1 MTTGSPGERAVA
13 ALEVSDIFI
22 VSSQCKVQRDFNPTG
37 ALEPVSYQSR
47 ILPEEKGFFQT
58 RTLEGSGEQIHVV
71 RYFIDCSFRI
81 LKPDVEVTTQDL
93 SANDLL
99 AEISATFA
107 VDYTCAKEFMTD
119 AEAIGA
125 FSSNAV
131 FHAWPYWRE
140 TIHSLTARMR
150 LPRVTLPMM
159 RAGKLPMP
167 ADTPKREPDVRESH
181 I

>member
-1 MTTGSPGERAVA
+1 MTTTSPGERAVA

-37 ALEPVSYQSR
+37 VLEPVSYQSR
-47 ILPEEKGFFQT
+47 ISPEEKGFFQT
-58 RTLEGSGEQIHVV
+58 RTVEGSGEQVYVV

-81 LKPDVEVTTQDL
+81 LKPEVDATTQDL

-119 AEAIGA
+119 SEAIGA

-140 TIHSLTARMR
+140 TIHSFTAQMR
-150 LPRVTLPMM
+150 LPRVTLSMM
-159 RAGKLPMP
+159 KVGKAPTHT
-167 ADTPKREPDVRESH
+167 DTPKRPPGGVG
-181 I
+181 